1 MIQKK
6 TTDVVVKYFAN
17 KEEVEKQVANNTKEL
32 ETKLVEQ
39 QKLSKNIKIE

>member
-1 MIQKK
+1 MIQKRK
-6 TTDVVVKYFAN
+6 QQMWLSNILN

-39 QKLSKNIKIE
+39 QNYRRI